1 MVACGRTLMVAVGLC
16 GLAAVSAAQQ
26 KSFEQTV
33 EFVAGSRLELQ
44 SGAGSVRLTAW
55 DQERVEIRARIEA
68 PSDAASAQSAVD
80 GTTVEV
86 RGNRRSLRI
95 RSDYSGVSRSGRG
108 WRAGVPHVHYE
119 ISLPSQ
125 VDLALNL
132 DRSDTTLSGLE
143 GQLLLELDRSDLTVA
158 ELSGTITIVLD
169 RGGLE
174 ARDLAGV
181 VALDVDRGDRLRV
194 DSVDG
199 SLDLELDRT
208 DAFLTRVRLNGD
220 SAVEIDRGD
229 LSLQLMADQ
238 SVSLEVQGTRR
249 TRVQGGVRLQTGLQR
264 GEQRGAIGGG
274 GVRLRIEADRVV
286 VRFDTN

>member
-1 MVACGRTLMVAVGLC
+1 MVAVGWC
-16 GLAAVSAAQQ
+16 GLAAVSAAQE

-44 SGAGSVRLTAW
+44 SDAGSVRLTAW
-55 DQERVEIRARIEA
+55 DQERVEISARIVA
-68 PSDAASAQSAVD
+68 PPDAASAQSAVD

-95 RSDYSGVSRSGRG
+95 RSNYSGVSRSERG

-119 ISLPSQ
+119 IRLPSQ
-125 VDLALNL
+125 VDLELSL

-143 GQLLLELDRSDLTVA
+143 GQLIFELDRSDLTVA
-158 ELSGTITIVLD
+158 ELSGTTTIVLD

-174 ARDLAGV
+174 ARDLSGV

-194 DSVDG
+194 DGVDG

-208 DAFLTRVRLNGD
+208 DAVLTRVRLDGD
-220 SAVEIDRGD
+220 SAVGIDRGD
-229 LSLQLMADQ
+229 LLLELMADQ
-238 SVSLEVQGTRR
+238 PLSLEVQGTRR
-249 TRVQGGVRLQTGLQR
+249 TRVQGGVRLHSGSGL
-264 GEQRGAIGGG
+264 GEYSGAIGGG
-274 GVRLRIEADRVV
+274 GVRLHIDADRGV
-286 VRFDTN
+286 VRLDTN